1 MSEDWASI
9 AAEVEAAI
17 VSVADVA
24 QPAGYPATIRRAGA
38 ATGDVWNPTIG
49 NPTYF
54 VVRCIVDKREERDAG
69 GTLIASSKRNVMISG
84 ASGVVPTDDDKII
97 LGQALA
103 FVDATTDAGHAWQEI
118 EAVKPMAPAGVA
130 VLYDLELAL

>member
-1 MSEDWASI
+1 LSEDWAAV

-17 VSVADVA
+17 VSVGDVS
-24 QPAGYPATIRRAGA
+24 QPTGYPATIRRAGA

-54 VVRCIVDKREERDAG
+54 VVRCVVDKRDERDAD
-69 GTLIASSKRNVMISG
+69 GTLIASSKRNIMISG
-84 ASGVVPTDDDKII
+84 ASGVVPTDNDKII

-118 EAVKPMAPAGVA
+118 EAVKPLAPAGVA
-130 VLYDLELAL
+130 VMFELILAS